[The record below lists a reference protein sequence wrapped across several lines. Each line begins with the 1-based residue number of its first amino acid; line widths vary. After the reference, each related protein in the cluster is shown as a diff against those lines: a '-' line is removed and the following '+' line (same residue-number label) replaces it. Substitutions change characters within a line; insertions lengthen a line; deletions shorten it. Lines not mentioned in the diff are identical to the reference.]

1 MSEFKGF
8 KNSKV
13 YVEGQ
18 GIIKTSIKNFIVPN
32 IPEGV
37 SLSVEIY
44 M

>member
-18 GIIKTSIKNFIVPN
+18 GIIKTSIKVEDGVIKNFDYQVQ
-32 IPEGV
+32 
-37 SLSVEIY
+37 
-44 M
+44 